1 MKSIRKNSDTVII
14 RNEML
19 EKYLRDIKKIK
30 SLTQEEEYEL
40 LKLAKAGDIVAR
52 QKLVSANLRFVVTVA
67 KEYQVKGFDICDL
80 INAGNIGLIEAID
93 KFQLDNKVKVK
104 FLSYAVWWIKNCII
118 EHIKEYG
125 TSIRLPFNKQADL
138 QAYGRLKE
146 KLEQEYQVTLS
157 ADQVYELAGM
167 ELTDDLRSALKCSIQ
182 PSSLDSPLDSE
193 DGTGDTLSE
202 TIAGEY
208 TDPLAED
215 VKAYRL
221 KAINSALAGL
231 TETQQKVIR
240 LSFGLDD
247 QIFRSNEDIADAL
260 NLTAERVRQVRDISL
275 DKLKK
280 VHGGRLAQLL

>member
-14 RNEML
+14 RNEVL
-19 EKYLRDIKKIK
+19 EKYLRDIKKFK
-30 SLTQEEEYEL
+30 HLTQEEEYEL
-40 LKLAKAGDIVAR
+40 LKLAKEGDIPAR
-52 QKLVSANLRFVVTVA
+52 HKLVSANLRFVVTVA

-104 FLSYAVWWIKNCII
+104 FLSYAVWWIRNCII

-138 QAYGRLKE
+138 QNYQKIKE

-157 ADQVYELAGM
+157 ADQVFELEGI
-167 ELTDDLRSALKCSIQ
+167 ELTDDIRSALKCSIQ
-182 PSSLDSPLDSE
+182 PSSLDSPLDNE
-193 DGTGDTLSE
+193 EGGDTLSE
-202 TIAGEY
+202 MVAGEY
-208 TDPLAED
+208 IDPMAD
-215 VKAYRL
+215 DL
-221 KAINSALAGL
+221 KTHRKKCLESALSGL
-231 TETQQKVIR
+231 TETQQKVLR

-247 QIFRSNEDIADAL
+247 NISRSNEDIADAL
-260 NLTAERVRQVRDISL
+260 HLTAERVRQVKEISL
-275 DKLKK
+275 KKLQQ